1 MIDGKYATYQGDTYK
16 VVEIISNE
24 VVLVTE
30 DAEALEKGF
39 EAQTT
44 NISAHTLY
52 FKRVAR
58 DDLDELYALYQEAR
72 YEGAIF
78 DLYQDTE
85 GQLYI
90 GTEDQDK
97 ASTFGL
103 EQTDEDYYSKYV
115 TDDEIEKII
124 YRSHIE

>member
-30 DAEALEKGF
+30 EAEALEKGF

-44 NISAHTLY
+44 NTSAHTLY

>member
-44 NISAHTLY
+44 NTSAHTLY

>member
-1 MIDGKYATYQGDTYK
+1 MIDGKYADYQGETYK

-30 DAEALEKGF
+30 DERALAHGF
-39 EAQTT
+39 EPNMTNQT
-44 NISAHTLY
+44 AHTLY
-52 FKRVAR
+52 FKHVAR
-58 DDLDELYALYQEAR
+58 DDIDELYALFQEAR
-72 YEGAIF
+72 YGGAVF

-103 EQTDEDYYSKYV
+103 AQTDEYYYSKYV
-115 TDDEIEKII
+115 TEDEIEKII
-124 YRSHIE
+124 YRRHIE